1 MLTRGTLCTC
11 LLVVCFTGC
20 KQKDQAP
27 PPLASATPE
36 APVAPAVP
44 PPTPAATAT
53 AAAASDAATAAAAQD
68 AAAAV
73 GDAAAAATADADAAA
88 ADGGTG
94 KKAVNPAAS
103 IKGCCA
109 ALGRAAAAAEKH
121 VNRYKAAA
129 AVCNGLAQSVNA
141 GTASP
146 AAARTTL
153 RAQLQ
158 GIPIPGGC

>member
-1 MLTRGTLCTC
+1 MLNRGTLSVC
-11 LLVVCFTGC
+11 LLVACSTGC

-27 PPLASATPE
+27 PPLASAAPE
-36 APVAPAVP
+36 SPAAAPAAPAPAAVQAVDAAATAPVLDAA
-44 PPTPAATAT
+44 PTPAEAAAEAATASD
-53 AAAASDAATAAAAQD
+53 AAAASDA
-68 AAAAV
+68 
-73 GDAAAAATADADAAA
+73 
-88 ADGGTG
+88 G
-94 KKAVNPAAS
+94 KKAANPGAS

-109 ALGRAAAAAEKH
+109 ALARAAANAEKH

-141 GTASP
+141 GTAS
-146 AAARTTL
+146 AGAARTTL